1 MFNAPRARPILFT
14 ALVLCLLFI
23 GPRAEA
29 AQRGAFQFA
38 LMGDAPYG
46 TLAVMSVNAL
56 IEEINAKPEL
66 LWVVHAGDI
75 KQGGSPCS
83 DDLLES
89 RLDLFQQFNQPFIL
103 TPGDNEWTDC
113 HRDTA
118 GDYAP
123 LERLEFL
130 REHFFPRVGYTL
142 GRRPMAVTSQAQDT
156 DFSEFRENVRWVHNN
171 VVFATLHVVGSRNG
185 AEPFQGRTEAD
196 DREVARRSEAALSW
210 LRSTFALARERELD
224 GVFLVMQADPFFEL
238 RPGGYQRKPFEP
250 LLEALEQETI
260 AFGKAV
266 LFAHGDSHKYRYDQP
281 LRDRK
286 TGKTIPN
293 FWRVET
299 PGGFVTAWLRVRV
312 DPDTPRVFHVEHGG
326 PKVAE
331 PSLPAGKN

>member
-1 MFNAPRARPILFT
+1 MAVVVCALLSVPRADAAPRD
-14 ALVLCLLFI
+14 
-23 GPRAEA
+23 
-29 AQRGAFQFA
+29 AFQFV

-56 IEEINAKPEL
+56 IAEINAEPGL

-75 KQGGSPCS
+75 KQGSSPCS
-83 DDLLES
+83 DDLLKS
-89 RLDLFQQFNQPFIL
+89 RLELFEQFNQPFIL

-118 GDYAP
+118 GGYAP

-130 REHFFPRVGYTL
+130 RQHFFPRVGHTL
-142 GRRPMAVTSQAQDT
+142 GREAMVVASQAEEK
-156 DFSEFRENVRWVHNN
+156 DFSEFRENVRWVHND

-185 AEPFQGRTEAD
+185 AARFAGRTEAD

-210 LRSTFALARERELD
+210 LRTTFALARQRELD

-238 RPGGYQRKPFEP
+238 RPGGYQRRPFEP
-250 LLEALEQETI
+250 LLEALEQETL
-260 AFGKAV
+260 AFGKPV

-299 PGGFVTAWLRVRV
+299 PGGFVTAWLRVYV
-312 DPDTPRVFHVEHGG
+312 DPNSQRVFHVEHGG

-331 PSLPAGKN
+331 PGVPVEKN